1 MKHPRPGF
9 PRFVLVACL
18 LPFALA
24 ACKRE
29 AEAPAPAPA
38 PAMQDAPATPTVG
51 AAKADPEPAAVEQ
64 PRLKVTTLDGAAYD
78 LADHRGKWV
87 VVNYWAT
94 WCGPCLEEMPELSAL
109 DAMHEHIE
117 VIGLAYEDIEV
128 ETMRAFLVQ
137 HPVVYPIAIVD
148 TFAPPPD
155 FDTPRGLPMTYLIGP
170 DGRVAEK
177 VVGPVTAREIE
188 DAIAR
193 HGGPDADTSA
203 PASS

>member
-78 LADHRGKWV
+78 LADYRGKWV

-109 DAMHEHIE
+109 DAMREHVE
-117 VIGLAYEDIEV
+117 VIGLAYEEIEPAAL
-128 ETMRAFLVQ
+128 TAFLDK
-137 HPVVYPIAIVD
+137 HPVVYPVAIIDVYD
-148 TFAPPPD
+148 PPADFADRSFLSRRGALRSPGSPEDRDASQHPLAR
-155 FDTPRGLPMTYLIGP
+155 PRLRGVRGVPQAV
-170 DGRVAEK
+170 RA
-177 VVGPVTAREIE
+177 AW
-188 DAIAR
+188 
-193 HGGPDADTSA
+193 
-203 PASS
+203 PA